1 MLSSNTAILAPV
13 NDVGP
18 LLPTLEVTADG
29 GACDHDRE
37 CERRHMP
44 ARGKTTAND
53 KEWVADVK
61 RWCLAGTRSG
71 TSAALGSD
79 ESGDEIAVGYEAA
92 DPALQAHHW
101 PDAPT
106 TGR

>member
-1 MLSSNTAILAPV
+1 M
-13 NDVGP
+13 
-18 LLPTLEVTADG
+18 
-29 GACDHDRE
+29 
-37 CERRHMP
+37 
-44 ARGKTTAND
+44 AND
-53 KEWVADVK
+53 EEWVEDVK

-71 TSAALGSD
+71 ASAASGS
-79 ESGDEIAVGYEAA
+79 GNAVDEIALGYEAA

>member
-1 MLSSNTAILAPV
+1 MK
-13 NDVGP
+13 DVGA
-18 LLPTLEVTADG
+18 LLPSIEVAADG
-29 GACDHDRE
+29 GACAQRRQCDRWRE
-37 CERRHMP
+37 P
-44 ARGKTTAND
+44 AQGKIMAND
-53 KEWVADVK
+53 EEWVADVK

-71 TSAALGSD
+71 AGSLPADAA
-79 ESGDEIAVGYEAA
+79 DEIALGYEAA